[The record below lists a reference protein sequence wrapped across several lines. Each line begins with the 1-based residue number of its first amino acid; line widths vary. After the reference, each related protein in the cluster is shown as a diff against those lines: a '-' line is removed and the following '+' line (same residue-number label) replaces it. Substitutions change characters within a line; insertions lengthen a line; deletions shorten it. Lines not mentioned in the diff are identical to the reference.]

1 MPLEVRVFA
10 FQTINIGDWFWG
22 DRLESPLIPGTFQEL
37 KLSVSLVSLFKL
49 RKHWLLSQTDPWKLN
64 SLLVCVEIIKLV
76 IFESVKTQLTK
87 VVLIAIRVRASVTY
101 YSWVR
106 YLPDL
111 CQNYVCISSKTI
123 VKIPKKFFLDLLS
136 IRSDVF
142 QSLRS
147 NVSMPDCSVEVSAV
161 PCFRFLGNRMNRHSR
176 TDTARSGH
184 WLDRF
189 QTAIDLQVGSVYL
202 PHYYCVST

>member
-1 MPLEVRVFA
+1 MNCNTHLPLRLFIWHCTWNNRACNVKQSFWYISTVNYLLHATWGQSFA

-22 DRLESPLIPGTFQEL
+22 DRLESPLIPGIFQEL

-101 YSWVR
+101 YSWVW

-123 VKIPKKFFLDLLS
+123 VKIPKKFFLDL
-136 IRSDVF
+136 
-142 QSLRS
+142 
-147 NVSMPDCSVEVSAV
+147 
-161 PCFRFLGNRMNRHSR
+161 
-176 TDTARSGH
+176 
-184 WLDRF
+184 
-189 QTAIDLQVGSVYL
+189 
-202 PHYYCVST
+202 